1 MRVRIGVA
9 LCGALV
15 LLGGCGGGDD
25 GEDRA
30 ATPTATPEATTA
42 PPEETATPTPT
53 PSAAPGEVDQGTALA
68 EQTVKARGSR
78 STVIDLSV
86 LSLEVNDELAAL
98 TLSYAVQDPK
108 AAPDEEWSLYDLND
122 QQPLYV
128 SLVDPVNLRRYK
140 VVMDSDGQALESGA
154 VETKVP
160 NEGSTTAQH
169 TFAAPPADVAEIDV
183 AVGDWPAFRDIP
195 ITR

>member
-1 MRVRIGVA
+1 MPPVIDAGGTDASADRCCAVRRAVDRRR
-9 LCGALV
+9 LRRRRRR
-15 LLGGCGGGDD
+15 GGSRGH
-25 GEDRA
+25 A
-30 ATPTATPEATTA
+30 HAH
-42 PPEETATPTPT
+42 
-53 PSAAPGEVDQGTALA
+53 
-68 EQTVKARGSR
+68 ARGH
-78 STVIDLSV
+78 DG
-86 LSLEVNDELAAL
+86 DELATL
-98 TLSYAVQDPK
+98 TLSYAVQDPE

-140 VVMDSDGQALESGA
+140 VVHDSDGQALESGE

-169 TFAAPPADVAEIDV
+169 TFAAPPADVTEIDV